1 MELAANID
9 AEVKQLK
16 DHIYRI
22 AWHMRG
28 GVSAH
33 DLLWNLS
40 YEDREIMS
48 AIMKDNI
55 EATNK
60 SGMPLL

>member
-1 MELAANID
+1 
-9 AEVKQLK
+9 
-16 DHIYRI
+16 
-22 AWHMRG
+22 MRG
-28 GVSAH
+28 GVNAH

-48 AIMKDNI
+48 SIMKDNI